1 MNAAGRIELERAL
14 RERGE
19 AGAVREVA
27 IHNVRL
33 HVGTTE
39 HYGREDWLQLETA
52 RYAAWGP
59 CPIADVA
66 TIDAQWGSAA
76 GLIAARWR
84 LGSADRAPRG
94 ACLTVVHDGRIV
106 REWQFFDRTALPAIA
121 SMGKLPR
128 RAGVPLDYGEVRPAM
143 GQVAPDRRA
152 TAIAAPEIA
161 AHPVVEHWHRRW
173 NLRQGETTDLLFPFE
188 APVMFCERLVLASD
202 ELAVALQW
210 RLVGRLVAPA
220 WGLAPTGDRL
230 ELPGLSFF
238 RLDGS
243 KVINTADHFDVR
255 ALADQ
260 AALRAVA

>member
-1 MNAAGRIELERAL
+1 MNAASRVALERAL

-19 AGAVREVA
+19 AGALRDAA

-39 HYGREDWLQLETA
+39 YYGREDWLYLETE

-59 CPIADVA
+59 HPISDIA
-66 TIDAQWGSAA
+66 TIDACWRSAA
-76 GLIAARWR
+76 GLVAARWR
-84 LGSADRAPRG
+84 LGSDEEAPRG
-94 ACLTVVHDGRIV
+94 ACLSVVHEGRIV
-106 REWQFFDRTALPAIA
+106 REWQYYDRTALRALA
-121 SMGKLPR
+121 GMSKLPR
-128 RAGVPLDYGEVRPAM
+128 RAGVPWEYGEVRPAL

-173 NLRQGETTDLLFPFE
+173 NLREGETADLLFPFE
-188 APVMFCERLVLASD
+188 APVMFCERLVLASG
-202 ELAVALQW
+202 EPTVALQW

-243 KVINTADHFDVR
+243 KVINTSDHFDVTS
-255 ALADQ
+255 LADQ